1 MRNDKLVRDVV
12 SHVMQIYAPEDI
24 MKMATSRVPFKL
36 VYVQDGEVIQIPAT
50 YNAETNT
57 IDFESDVFG
66 VFALVY
72 GEN

>member
-1 MRNDKLVRDVV
+1 MVRDVA
-12 SHVMQIYAPEDI
+12 SHIMQIYAPEDI
-24 MKMATSRVPFKL
+24 MKMAASGVPFKL
-36 VYVQDGEVIQIPAT
+36 VYVKDSEVIQIPAT

-57 IDFESDVFG
+57 IDFETDVFG